1 VVICLERG
9 AMIAYGPAD
18 ATVTPSSLAPLKS
31 RMFYLLMPAYP
42 GCPGKRLLNGCGS
55 SSIANMQH
63 VGWNVVWYS
72 GGSVPAVMSLANT
85 DMQSTV
91 PQISQKLDALRTMCQ
106 NLTHLWQVKKMKLEQ
121 CFQLRLFESDIEKV
135 IVM

>member
-1 VVICLERG
+1 
-9 AMIAYGPAD
+9 M
-18 ATVTPSSLAPLKS
+18 
-31 RMFYLLMPAYP
+31 
-42 GCPGKRLLNGCGS
+42 
-55 SSIANMQH
+55 
-63 VGWNVVWYS
+63 VWYS

-135 IVM
+135 VVKQLISLFISRQISHLRRLQ